1 MKKIFALLLVLML
14 AVVPA
19 MASAV
24 TLTMG
29 SWRADDVEQMNNLLA
44 IYKEKTGVEII
55 FQPTTPAD
63 YNATLR
69 LQLDSGTGPDLMY
82 ARSYET
88 GRELYAAGYVADCT
102 SIEGLQENF
111 TASSLEPWQNEDG
124 SMFAVPFAAVSH
136 AVYFNEDI
144 FTEQGLEIPT
154 TWEAFIAVCDA
165 LKAADITPLAN
176 GVADEWDVLECFF
189 LGMLPNYVGGAEERA
204 KYESGE
210 KDLNDEAFVQA
221 YTDFASV
228 APYLPEGFEAVNYND
243 SQVLFATGRAA
254 MFVDGSWSCG
264 TYDDVAFN
272 WSVFAI
278 PAREGSDTRIC
289 FHPDMAIT
297 MNTATEYPEE
307 TLAFLTWLCSVEGA
321 TEASKVLPAGF
332 FPMINATI
340 TIEEPHANAI
350 LALNEGK
357 ETDARFTWPVFTDLY
372 SPMNQEIIKLLKGDV
387 TPQEAADAVAAK
399 VGE

>member
-1 MKKIFALLLVLML
+1 MKKTLALLLVLML
-14 AVVPA
+14 AAVPA

-24 TLTMG
+24 SLTMG

-88 GRELYAAGYVADCT
+88 GRELYAAGYFADCT
-102 SIEGLQENF
+102 DIEGLEENF

-144 FTEQGLEIPT
+144 FAEQGLEIPT
-154 TWEAFIAVCDA
+154 TWEDFIAVCGA
-165 LKAADITPLAN
+165 LKDAGITPLAN
-176 GVADEWDVLECFF
+176 GVAEEWDILECFF

-210 KDLNDEAFVQA
+210 KKLNDEAFVEA

-228 APYLPEGFEAVNYND
+228 SPFMPEGFESVNYND
-243 SQVLFATGRAA
+243 SQMLFATARAA
-254 MFVDGSWSCG
+254 MFVDGSWNCG
-264 TYDDVAFN
+264 TYGDVAFN

-278 PAREGSDTRIC
+278 PAREGSETRVC

-297 MNTATEYPEE
+297 MNKATAYPEE
-307 TLAFLTWLCSVEGA
+307 ATAFLTWLCSVEGA

-340 TIEEPHANAI
+340 EIEEPHANAI

-357 ETDARFTWPVFTDLY
+357 ETDARFIWPMFMDLY
-372 SPMNQEIIKLLKGDV
+372 PLMNQEVIRLLKGEV
-387 TPQEAADAVAAK
+387 TPQEAADTIAAA